1 VKNPA
6 AGTAG
11 LQPRS
16 GIIIKELHMQLD
28 ARILIVDDEK
38 IALKNLEHVMKKEG
52 YNVVATQSGQ
62 NALKLLEEQ
71 SFEVVLTDLR
81 MEKVDGMQ
89 ILKRCHELYP
99 DTEVIMITG
108 FATLKTAVETMK
120 QGAFYYISKPF
131 KLDEVRKVVKEA
143 IEKVRLKNENR
154 QLREQIENYQGK
166 VKIVTQDTK
175 LEKLLDT
182 ARQIA
187 PTDCNILLSGESGT
201 GKELFARYIHFSSN
215 RAEGPFFA
223 INCGAFT
230 EELLSNELFGH
241 EKGAFTGAATMK
253 KGLIEMASGGTLFL
267 DEVTEMP
274 PSMQVKLLRVIQE
287 KEVLRLGATEPVK
300 IDVRFIAA
308 TNRDIQTAIKA
319 GDFRQDLYFRLNVVL
334 LHMPPLSERKED
346 IPLLSYFFLKK
357 YSALMKKN
365 VTEISA
371 DVIALLM
378 NYDFPGNVR
387 ELENIIE
394 RGVALST
401 GSSIEVVH
409 LPEDLRE
416 LSIKTF
422 RRREGKIPSLED
434 QEMSYINWVLA
445 EVGGNKTLAAQ
456 ILGIDRV
463 SLWRKL
469 KKYGLDNE

>member
-1 VKNPA
+1 M
-6 AGTAG
+6 
-11 LQPRS
+11 LQQAKVL
-16 GIIIKELHMQLD
+16 II
-28 ARILIVDDEK
+28 DDEK
-38 IALKNLEHVMKKEG
+38 IALRNLEHVMEKEG
-52 YNVVATQSGQ
+52 YAVIATQSGQ
-62 NALKLLEEQ
+62 NALRLLEEQ
-71 SFEVVLTDLR
+71 SFDVVLTDLR

-99 DTEVIMITG
+99 DTEVVMITG
-108 FATLKTAVETMK
+108 FATLETAVETMK
-120 QGAFYYISKPF
+120 HGAFYYISKPF

-143 IEKVRLKNENR
+143 VEKVRLKHENR

-166 VKIVTQDTK
+166 VKIITQDAT
-175 LEKLLDT
+175 LGKLLDT

-187 PTDCNILLSGESGT
+187 PTDCNVLLSGESGT
-201 GKELFARYIHFSSN
+201 GKELFARYIHYSSN
-215 RAEGPFFA
+215 RADGPFFA
-223 INCGAFT
+223 INCGAFS

-253 KGLIEMASGGTLFL
+253 NGLIEMASGGSLFL
-267 DEVTEMP
+267 DEITEMP
-274 PSMQVKLLRVIQE
+274 ASMQVKLLRVIQE
-287 KEVLRLGATEPVK
+287 KEVLRLGATESIKV
-300 IDVRFIAA
+300 DVRFIAA
-308 TNRDIQTAIKA
+308 TNRDIQAAIKA
-319 GDFRQDLYFRLNVVL
+319 GTFRQDLYFRLNVVL
-334 LHMPPLSERKED
+334 LHIPPLSARKDD

-365 VTEISA
+365 ITEISP
-371 DVIALLM
+371 DVIALLL

-401 GSSIEVVH
+401 GARIETAH

-422 RRREGKIPSLED
+422 RRKEGKIPSLED
-434 QEMSYINWVLA
+434 QEMSYINWVLN

>member
-1 VKNPA
+1 
-6 AGTAG
+6 
-11 LQPRS
+11 
-16 GIIIKELHMQLD
+16 MQLN
-28 ARILIVDDEK
+28 AKILIVDDEK

-52 YNVVATQSGQ
+52 YNVLATQSGQ

-108 FATLKTAVETMK
+108 FATLETAVDTMK

-187 PTDCNILLSGESGT
+187 PTDCNVLLSGESGT
-201 GKELFARYIHFSSN
+201 GKELFARYMHFSSN

-287 KEVLRLGATEPVK
+287 KEVLRLGATEPIK

-346 IPLLSYFFLKK
+346 IPLLSYYFLKK
-357 YSALMKKN
+357 YAALMKKN

-378 NYDFPGNVR
+378 NYDFPGNIR

-401 GSSIEVVH
+401 DSSIEVLH

-422 RRREGKIPSLED
+422 RRKEGKIPSLED

-469 KKYGLDNE
+469 KKYDLDNE